1 MSEARVVKD
10 ERTEDYALEQ
20 VPKEARRPWP
30 GIMNV
35 ALGVATAMVFM
46 QMGSMMALAYGSMNA
61 LLAEIYATIVAGIF
75 GVAIAYGAARTG
87 LNANLIARGAGYGSV
102 GASLTSLIY
111 ALNFIMYFAIEGSI
125 MAAAIHAY
133 IPAIPLWLL
142 MVVVGVGVIPL
153 NWYGIR
159 QLDRFQKYSIPIY
172 VVLLIAGI
180 IASIVST
187 KGTYHHN
194 WLSFMPANGHVGGVA
209 LLACIGIINGLVG
222 IMSLL
227 VSDYARFIKPG
238 QLKVGSFFVGFGP
251 QLVAFFL
258 SGLLGIWFGVR
269 YNEANPGIFFVSAL
283 GIFGAL
289 FAILTQLR
297 INVTNLYSGSLSLA
311 NFFEHVFHFT
321 PGRVFW
327 VVGTALVAT
336 IGMLLGALNYTG
348 PMLTFQGVYLLVWV
362 ASLVADVII
371 VKRVLK
377 LGPAYIEFRAE
388 KLPRWN
394 TVGVTSL
401 LISSVIG
408 SLMAFG
414 VFGLF
419 WKSIAAFAAAVLE
432 LVLYVGLAMATKGR
446 TFLKPGV
453 ADEGPSPELAEVNFD
468 A

>member
-1 MSEARVVKD
+1 MRDEAVVKD

-20 VPKEARRPWP
+20 VPLEARRSWP

-46 QMGSMMALAYGSMNA
+46 QMGSMMALTYGSVNA

-111 ALNFIMYFAIEGSI
+111 ALNFVMYFAIEGSI

-133 IPAIPLWLL
+133 IPSIPLWIL

-172 VVLLIAGI
+172 IVLLVAGI
-180 IASIVST
+180 IASVVS
-187 KGTYHHN
+187 KGAFDHN
-194 WLSFMPANGHVGGVA
+194 WLSFMPTGGKIGGLA
-209 LLACIGIINGLVG
+209 LLSSIGIINGLVG

-227 VSDYARFIKPG
+227 VSDYARFLKPG

-251 QLVAFFL
+251 QLVAFFI

-269 YNEANPGIFFVSAL
+269 YQEANPGVFFVSAL

-297 INVTNLYSGSLSLA
+297 INVTNLYSGSLSLS

-327 VVGTALVAT
+327 VVTTAVAAT
-336 IGMLLGALNYTG
+336 LAMLMGALNYIG

-371 VKRVLK
+371 VKRILK
-377 LGPAYIEFRAE
+377 LGPSYIEFRSS
-388 KLPRWN
+388 KLTAW
-394 TVGVTSL
+394 TSVGVTSL
-401 LISSVIG
+401 LISCIVG

-414 VFGLF
+414 VLGPF
-419 WKSIAAFAAAVLE
+419 WKSIAAFAAAILE
-432 LVLYVGLAMATKGR
+432 LILYVGMAIMTKGR
-446 TFLKPGV
+446 TYLKDGV
-453 ADEGPSPELAEVNFD
+453 SPDEVDGEMGKMKLDV
-468 A
+468 